1 MKSTIIIIL
10 LLIFLYILLRP
21 ILYKSNKEFF
31 ETSLTPGQSVN
42 PQLTV
47 SPLPKHNNLSIEEQQ
62 QIAGEKNLNHIPN
75 VPLQLQQ
82 PNRTIEKSNNLSN
95 SDSVEVLDS
104 ADALVKANAEAKAKS
119 KANAEAKAKAE
130 AEAKTLSGAKEDI
143 KANAKKLDEILLS
156 DKFILKTQIPKCET
170 CASIPNLNQHILK
183 TQIPTCP
190 KPIDLSR
197 YILKTQIPIVQKHV
211 AMNEYINS
219 LNNNKSN
226 VIKAP
231 VRRSVQQGVKAPV
244 RQQEKQGVRPPVQ
257 QQEKQGVRPPVQ
269 QQEKQGVRPPVQQQ
283 EKQGVRP
290 PVQQQEKQPVVKQ
303 RIIKPPKN
311 PVTEP
316 PYFKSHNSNELTIEK
331 NSYTRPKQIK
341 YPYKCKNIG
350 LFIPGAKVREI
361 LQPPN
366 NCKLFKTVIRHADVY
381 GAY

>member
-283 EKQGVRP
+283 EKQ
-290 PVQQQEKQPVVKQ
+290 PVVKQ